1 MNICIFEFKHFIL
14 ISILMLL
21 SENGHACG
29 WYCFSNT
36 PIIIDDLIFNIC
48 CKFKL
53 NQLQLQFFYLL
64 FNVSYKWSSANT
76 LNIKYHCKSLR
87 NITLT
92 WNVSSPHL
100 NFLSP
105 TQLSP
110 FTQYMSAAILTYL
123 FWKTVKTVVQK

>member
-1 MNICIFEFKHFIL
+1 MNICIFEFKHFIM

-21 SENGHACG
+21 SENDHACG
-29 WYCFSNT
+29 WYCLSNT

-53 NQLQLQFFYLL
+53 NQLQFLFFYLL

-100 NFLSP
+100 NFTITYSVISLHTVHVYS
-105 TQLSP
+105 S
-110 FTQYMSAAILTYL
+110 SYL
-123 FWKTVKTVVQK
+123 FVLKKQLKQ

>member
-1 MNICIFEFKHFIL
+1 MNICIFEFKHFIT

-21 SENGHACG
+21 SENDHACG
-29 WYCFSNT
+29 WYSFSNT

-48 CKFKL
+48 CKFRL
-53 NQLQLQFFYLL
+53 NQLQFLFFYLL
-64 FNVSYKWSSANT
+64 FNVSYKWSSVNT

-100 NFLSP
+100 NFTITYSVISLHTVHVYSN
-105 TQLSP
+105 S
-110 FTQYMSAAILTYL
+110 YL
-123 FWKTVKTVVQK
+123 FVLKKQLKQ